1 MIPAEF
7 RKRVPFVLGVW
18 ALLATTTALSAQET
32 PSTDIVTAPEA
43 SAESGTEAVPPR
55 KLLTGD
61 AALLRDAIEA
71 GGEKHAA
78 LTGFYEARDYEPLW
92 TPAQV
97 TALVDAL
104 AASGAHG
111 LPVARYAGA
120 ELGQLFAASP
130 GGAER
135 ILAEIAASEE
145 FLKYAHDIS
154 TGILEPR
161 KIDSDLNISPERQP
175 DAELLAGIATAE
187 DPAAYLASL
196 APRHPHYRTLLG
208 EKLRLEALIRDDAW
222 GEPVANGRTLKPGM
236 SGDRVVQMRARLS
249 AIDGI
254 DLGDEPV
261 FDDALEAAVKAFQLR
276 HGLNDDGVAGPKTLA
291 AINAS
296 PEDRLKQV
304 LVNLE
309 RQRWLNLDRG
319 ERHIYVN
326 QADFHV
332 TFFEKGEP
340 IYVTRA
346 VVGQAAKHRTPEFN
360 DQMEFMVVNPTWHVP
375 RSIATEEMLPRLQR
389 NPAALGNMSL
399 QTRNGTR
406 VNPELIDF
414 SQFTKG
420 NFPFVIKQPP
430 SGGNALGRVKF
441 MFPNRYNIYLHD
453 TPAKSLFSRDA
464 RAFSHGC
471 VRLQKPFELAHLLL
485 SFQTEDPENAFSNYL
500 AGGRERR
507 VDLETPIPIY
517 LTYQTAWIDA
527 FGTPQFRE
535 DIYGRDRRVF
545 DALEAAGV
553 SLNAVEG

>member
-1 MIPAEF
+1 MVPADF
-7 RKRVPFVLGVW
+7 RKRVPFVLGIS
-18 ALLATTTALSAQET
+18 ALLACSTALHAQET
-32 PSTDIVTAPEA
+32 PSADIQIIPDIAAEA
-43 SAESGTEAVPPR
+43 ETELPR
-55 KLLTGD
+55 KVLTGD

-71 GGEKHAA
+71 GGDKHAA
-78 LTGFYEARDYEPLW
+78 LVAFYEARDYQPVW
-92 TPAQV
+92 TAERV
-97 TALVDAL
+97 NVLVDAL
-104 AASGAHG
+104 ATSGAHG

-120 ELGQLFAASP
+120 ELGQLYAANPS
-130 GGAER
+130 GQER

-145 FLKYAHDIS
+145 YLKYAHDIS
-154 TGILEPR
+154 TGILEPKKVDR
-161 KIDSDLNISPERQP
+161 ELDIFPERTA
-175 DAELLAGIATAE
+175 DTELLSGIASAE
-187 DPAAYLASL
+187 DPAAYLRSL
-196 APRHPHYRTLLG
+196 APAHAHYQTLLD
-208 EKLRLEALIRDDAW
+208 EKLRLEALVRSGDW
-222 GEPVANGRTLKPGM
+222 GETVANGRTLKPGM
-236 SGDRVVQMRARLS
+236 SGDRVIQMRARLS
-249 AIDGI
+249 AIEGI
-254 DLGDEPV
+254 DLGEEPV
-261 FDDALEAAVKAFQLR
+261 FDEGLEEAVKTFQLR

-304 LVNLE
+304 VVNLE
-309 RQRWLNLDRG
+309 RQRWLNFDRG

-332 TFFEKGEP
+332 TLFEKGEP

-375 RSIATEEMLPRLQR
+375 RSIATEEMLPKLQR
-389 NPAALGNMSL
+389 NPAALGNMSI

-406 VNPELIDF
+406 VNPALIDF
-414 SQFTKG
+414 TQFTKG

-441 MFPNRYNIYLHD
+441 MFPNRHNIYLHD

-471 VRLQKPFELAHLLL
+471 VRLQRPFELAHVLLG
-485 SFQTEDPENAFSNYL
+485 FQTEDPENAFSNYL

-507 VDLETPIPIY
+507 VDLEVPIPVY
-517 LTYQTAWIDA
+517 LTYQTAWIDN
-527 FGTPQFRE
+527 FGKPQFRE
-535 DIYGRDRRVF
+535 DIYGRDARVF
-545 DALEAAGV
+545 NALEAAGV